1 MRFAGMA
8 LDGGNYANA
17 AMNSGSAM
25 DSILAKNTP
34 DFGTLSNRASASK
47 SQEKVAGMEAEAML
61 QNAGINGLA
70 AMEQSK
76 FGAQAIEAQAAA
88 QADATKSQGMS
99 SMLGDIGGG
108 LLKGFGKT
116 GGSSLLGNSIDKY
129 GANSYAGAFNPGGS
143 FNTFG
148 QF

>member
-8 LDGGNYANA
+8 LDGGNYVNA
-17 AMNSGSAM
+17 AKGAGSAM

-34 DFGTLSNRASASK
+34 DYGMISNTASAGQ
-47 SQEKVAGMEAEAML
+47 SQQRVAGMNAAAKL

-70 AMEQSK
+70 AVEQSK

-88 QADATKSQGMS
+88 QADATRSQGMS

-108 LLKGFGKT
+108 LLKGFGKKA
-116 GGSSLLGNSIDKY
+116 GSSLLGNSIDKY
-129 GANSYAGAFNPGGS
+129 GANSYAGAFTPGGS
-143 FNTFG
+143 LNTFG